1 MMKSRRVLHNPN
13 TAHDISRPGKETK
26 PSKDSSSDTKE
37 LRVHF
42 EALQAKHKVLQT
54 TRLPSGQIVDWIE
67 AKEQLPSG
75 KVVEPPPHE
84 EIQFETRGRR
94 KESPVEFELAHADDS
109 LGPPGTVPIL
119 RKDLRALPKGISLQ
133 DYLSKYGHAVRTRF
147 GLEGDSIE
155 APGDPDHDYGNT
167 GQKIKCFGGEGFLSA
182 YSPYVQW
189 SDEFSLEQISMPAL
203 FPKKGPPQETVEG
216 GWQVC
221 QQLYNDWKAHLFVFY
236 TTNGYSKK
244 GDNIGGYN
252 RDVLGW
258 VQHSRT
264 TFPGA
269 LIQPNSVTGGSQR
282 VLFIKYRLWQGNWW
296 FRVGNEWIG
305 FYPAS
310 LFSEAGLRD
319 KADAIFFY
327 GEVADS
333 TAHLGKSRTDMGSGR
348 WANERWPFA
357 GYAHNLRVQDQASG
371 HLVDYD
377 TTTGWENESDPSL
390 YTLETHI
397 KSGTSWGS
405 YFWFGGPGAIP
416 SGDCPK
422 LLDAIAEAQ
431 AEIRTLQEDLKTAG
445 PTLKPGIAAQIRK
458 WRAILTAAQN
468 AARLN
473 ACI

>member
-1 MMKSRRVLHNPN
+1 
-13 TAHDISRPGKETK
+13 
-26 PSKDSSSDTKE
+26 
-37 LRVHF
+37 
-42 EALQAKHKVLQT
+42 
-54 TRLPSGQIVDWIE
+54 
-67 AKEQLPSG
+67 
-75 KVVEPPPHE
+75 
-84 EIQFETRGRR
+84 
-94 KESPVEFELAHADDS
+94 
-109 LGPPGTVPIL
+109 
-119 RKDLRALPKGISLQ
+119 
-133 DYLSKYGHAVRTRF
+133 
-147 GLEGDSIE
+147 
-155 APGDPDHDYGNT
+155 
-167 GQKIKCFGGEGFLSA
+167 
-182 YSPYVQW
+182 
-189 SDEFSLEQISMPAL
+189 MPAL

-333 TAHLGKSRTDMGSGR
+333 PAHLGKSRTDMGSGR

-357 GYAHNLRVQDQASG
+357 GYAHNLRVQDQANG

-405 YFWFGGPGAIP
+405 YLVAGQRIIASVEFHSIRSQISTSSLRLKSANLSGRLQNMESTDGCSAIIQRCSEKSEWSSLWRRQPGMPRFPAP
-416 SGDCPK
+416 DHLQTTGSALSQSG
-422 LLDAIAEAQ
+422 Q
-431 AEIRTLQEDLKTAG
+431 
-445 PTLKPGIAAQIRK
+445 
-458 WRAILTAAQN
+458 
-468 AARLN
+468 
-473 ACI
+473 